1 MAAKTDPIA
10 VYEVD
15 ADKKDTITRYQLE
28 KMLRQIKEEM
38 KKNGKLKISIEK
50 AQMFYDDNYIPFPS
64 SEKLNE
70 IEPVATFISKKM
82 VSLKRTL
89 DTSADL
95 DEKMDTIAGLIMC
108 ESSISLLSLAYLT
121 ENNSLIEEAK
131 NIYRGL

>member
-1 MAAKTDPIA
+1 MATKTDPIA

-28 KMLRQIKEEM
+28 KMFRLIKEEM

-64 SEKLNE
+64 SERLDE
-70 IEPVATFISKKM
+70 IEPVATFITKKI

-89 DTSADL
+89 NTSTDL
-95 DEKMDTIAGLIMC
+95 DEKIDTIAGLIMC

-121 ENNSLIEEAK
+121 ENKSLIEEAK

>member
-28 KMLRQIKEEM
+28 KMLRQIKDEM

-50 AQMFYDDNYIPFPS
+50 AQMFYDDNYIPIPS

-95 DEKMDTIAGLIMC
+95 DEKIDTIAGLIMC

-131 NIYRGL
+131 NIYRGI